1 MLSFTSPFPLPSF
14 FVDEGSAFDALKTL
28 ADLSLML
35 PVTNPDTGKAF
46 EFIYKILM
54 LEYYLNVFFSHLP

>member
-1 MLSFTSPFPLPSF
+1 MLSFTTPFPVVSF

-35 PVTNPDTGKAF
+35 PVTNPDTGKSLKF
-46 EFIYKILM
+46 
-54 LEYYLNVFFSHLP
+54 YL